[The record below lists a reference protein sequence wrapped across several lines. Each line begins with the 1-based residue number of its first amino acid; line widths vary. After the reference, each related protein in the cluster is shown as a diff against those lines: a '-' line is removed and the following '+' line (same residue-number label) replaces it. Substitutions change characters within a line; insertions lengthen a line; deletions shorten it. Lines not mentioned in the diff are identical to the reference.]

1 MVTILWIQ
9 TTILQRR
16 RWLLFD
22 KRKDTNVQIK
32 LFQSREELE
41 KEMIARYREY
51 LKKAKNIDWRYTYFD
66 SEKWYGSVDD
76 WDDRVEYRCCEIAC

>member
-1 MVTILWIQ
+1 MYALVTI
-9 TTILQRR
+9 
-16 RWLLFD
+16 

-41 KEMIARYREY
+41 KEMIAKYREY